1 MNKKFSSR
9 LREARG
15 SKSQAE
21 FCALLD
27 VKQGTYSTWELGKY
41 EPPLGMITKI
51 ARVANVSPDWL
62 LGVSTD
68 PPLIEHHV
76 CMADQKAG
84 YLAECQEC
92 KKKQAH
98 IDRLERIIDKL
109 TN

>member
-41 EPPLGMITKI
+41 EPPLDMITKI
-51 ARVANVSPDWL
+51 ARVSNVSLNWL
-62 LGVSTD
+62 LGFSTD
-68 PPLIEHHV
+68 PPPTEKHVSLGEQIEV
-76 CMADQKAG
+76 
-84 YLAECQEC
+84 YSPECPEC
-92 KKKQAH
+92 KKKQAQ
-98 IDRLERIIDKL
+98 IDRLEKIIDKL
-109 TN
+109 MK